1 MPHLLR
7 QQLRRVLLSGGRLA
21 QVEVLQ
27 LPLGIS
33 HGGVGI
39 QQRTAGALQL
49 PVLQAAS
56 LHGGQLGHD
65 LVIGLLVVLELNAGG
80 DGDEPLLP
88 VVGGRGVVAQGQLL
102 PYIHKELGVAA
113 AAKQG
118 IAHQRGGVV
127 VAAAGKAHTQ
137 LALSHVHGLLH
148 PLHLGPSRMGRGR
161 SDVPDPIP
169 GQRGE
174 SCGQRLPYPLQGCA
188 AAVEQLQP
196 GGGKQLSVQGVELWH
211 LQLLRT
217 RLVAQAADAVGLP
230 VAHLPQQSG
239 VGILPLVIHL
249 AADGVNQVG
258 LLPLKIS
265 GHKAAPLGHGIAQQ
279 LSQQLRHRL

>member
-1 MPHLLR
+1 MASSTRFTSVRAGWGVDGAMSRIP
-7 QQLRRVLLSGGRLA
+7 S
-21 QVEVLQ
+21 
-27 LPLGIS
+27 LGS
-33 HGGVGI
+33 
-39 QQRTAGALQL
+39 
-49 PVLQAAS
+49 
-56 LHGGQLGHD
+56 
-65 LVIGLLVVLELNAGG
+65 
-80 DGDEPLLP
+80 
-88 VVGGRGVVAQGQLL
+88 VA
-102 PYIHKELGVAA
+102 KAA
-113 AAKQG
+113 ANA
-118 IAHQRGGVV
+118 
-127 VAAAGKAHTQ
+127 
-137 LALSHVHGLLH
+137 
-148 PLHLGPSRMGRGR
+148 
-161 SDVPDPIP
+161 
-169 GQRGE
+169 
-174 SCGQRLPYPLQGCA
+174 YPLQGCA